1 MLKINAVITHLKFI
15 FARHGISQYVMS
27 DNGPQISTH
36 VFSTFS
42 TDYGFTHITSS
53 ALFSQSNR
61 AAECA
66 VKAIKALLK
75 KM

>member
-1 MLKINAVITHLKFI
+1 
-15 FARHGISQYVMS
+15 MS
-27 DNGPQISTH
+27 DNGPQISAH

-75 KM
+75 KCDDMQKERQ